1 MTTADPRTAPPHP
14 NLLRTVPYSRARA
27 PTTWDPRH
35 AGTTTAAPR
44 RRRAARAPP
53 PSSCAT
59 PARAATCARCSGCCT
74 AATSTPTRS
83 VRPAPHRPT
92 PASCAAP
99 PHTCFLCRTAPHLLP
114 MPHRPT
120 PASSA
125 SAASLWTLIPPLYL
139 SLACVSDQGDYDKRT
154 ATHLAASEGRWAAV
168 RFLLEEGGADA
179 NPLDRWGRH
188 GPTSGRLGGA
198 MSGHHQLLRQTGSE
212 GLGLPSARV
221 RGGRAPQI
229 PPRGHVP
236 GTSPPSTIPIHSTAP
251 GHPGGAARRSTTRC
265 APSTR
270 SSPTTCAPRA
280 ASLGKRS
287 GAARRRRRGARV
299 GFASG
304 HETLSEDFV
313 QTKFKVCL
321 NSQCQ

>member
-179 NPLDRWGRH
+179 NPLDRCGGTVQHVAVLAVPCLGTIRSSDWVRRLGAALCTPERRSSTSDPTEGPCSRNQPALHDTDSHCVWPSKVGRH
-188 GPTSGRLGGA
+188 AARRRDALQARARRQLPAHQGRPLWARDPEPRGG
-198 MSGHHQLLRQTGSE
+198 GDE
-212 GLGLPSARV
+212 GLGLVSLAV
-221 RGGRAPQI
+221 
-229 PPRGHVP
+229 
-236 GTSPPSTIPIHSTAP
+236 
-251 GHPGGAARRSTTRC
+251 TR
-265 APSTR
+265 
-270 SSPTTCAPRA
+270 
-280 ASLGKRS
+280 L
-287 GAARRRRRGARV
+287 
-299 GFASG
+299 
-304 HETLSEDFV
+304 
-313 QTKFKVCL
+313 
-321 NSQCQ
+321 

>member
-114 MPHRPT
+114 VLLPRP
-120 PASSA
+120 
-125 SAASLWTLIPPLYL
+125 
-139 SLACVSDQGDYDKRT
+139 
-154 ATHLAASEGRWAAV
+154 
-168 RFLLEEGGADA
+168 
-179 NPLDRWGRH
+179 
-188 GPTSGRLGGA
+188 SGRLYPPSISPSPASPTRATTTSAPRRTSPPPRGA
-198 MSGHHQLLRQTGSE
+198 GRPSASSWRRAAPTPTRSIGAAARSNTWPSWRCHVWGPSAPQTGSG
-212 GLGLPSARV
+212 GLGLPSARL

-236 GTSPPSTIPIHSTAP
+236 GTSPPSTIPIHT
-251 GHPGGAARRSTTRC
+251 
-265 APSTR
+265 
-270 SSPTTCAPRA
+270 
-280 ASLGKRS
+280 
-287 GAARRRRRGARV
+287 
-299 GFASG
+299 ASG
-304 HETLSEDFV
+304 HPRWGGTPLDDAMRSKHALVANYLRTKGGLSGQEIRSRAEAETRGSGWFR
-313 QTKFKVCL
+313 
-321 NSQCQ
+321 

>member
-1 MTTADPRTAPPHP
+1 M
-14 NLLRTVPYSRARA
+14 
-27 PTTWDPRH
+27 
-35 AGTTTAAPR
+35 R
-44 RRRAARAPP
+44 RRRARRR
-53 PSSCAT
+53 
-59 PARAATCARCSGCCT
+59 ARAATAAAR
-74 AATSTPTRS
+74 PPR
-83 VRPAPHRPT
+83 RPRPG
-92 PASCAAP
+92 PSAP
-99 PHTCFLCRTAPHLLP
+99 PRTAPHLLP
-114 MPHRPT
+114 VPHGPT

-125 SAASLWTLIPPLYL
+125 APPHTCSRCFHRVPLGAYTPSLYL
-139 SLACVSDQGDYDKRT
+139 SLACVCDQGDYDKRT

-236 GTSPPSTIPIHSTAP
+236 GTSPPSTIPIHTAP

-280 ASLGKRS
+280 ASRGRRS

-304 HETLSEDFV
+304 HETLSEHFV
-313 QTKFKVCL
+313 QTKFNV
-321 NSQCQ
+321 NS